1 MNLLEKKAVTFDQL
15 EAQSAFELP
24 NREMLALVTIIFNNL
39 LNNNDVDVNI
49 PIEVKNNNIA
59 VQVCAVVQALNVAL
73 LGPPGG
79 PAAGATIAC
88 AVGQQQ

>member
-1 MNLLEKKAVTFDQL
+1 MNQLVKKAVTFDQL

-24 NREMLALVTIIFNNL
+24 NREMLALVTIILNNL
-39 LNNNDVDVNI
+39 LNNVTVNV

-73 LGPPGG
+73 IGQG
-79 PAAGATIAC
+79 AGANIAC
-88 AVGQQQ
+88 AVGQNQ

>member
-1 MNLLEKKAVTFDQL
+1 MQLVQKKAVTFDQL

-24 NREMLALVTIIFNNL
+24 NREMLALVTII
-39 LNNNDVDVNI
+39 LNNIANGITVNV

-73 LGPPGG
+73 IGQ
-79 PAAGATIAC
+79 AAGATITC